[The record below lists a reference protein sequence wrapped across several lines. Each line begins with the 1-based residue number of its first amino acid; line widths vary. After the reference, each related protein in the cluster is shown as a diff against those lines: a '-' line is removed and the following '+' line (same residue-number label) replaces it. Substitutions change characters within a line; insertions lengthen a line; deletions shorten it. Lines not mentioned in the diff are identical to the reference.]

1 MSKLKAISLMGPTAS
16 GKTSLSIKLAQELNG
31 EIISVDSVL
40 IYKGMDIGAAKP
52 TIEERQGIKHH
63 LIDILDPKES
73 YSVADFR
80 KDVLNL
86 VSEIHARNKFPI
98 LVGGTMMYF
107 KSIVDGLSALPN
119 TTPEIREKV
128 NQIIAKEGLTKLRD
142 LLKEVDKDSYLRLN
156 ENDGQRLGRAYE
168 LYLMT
173 GKSMTTLIKEN
184 PPYECPLDIKQF
196 ALIPDRERKTLR
208 PLIAQRFEAMLE
220 AGMEAETRKLYERG
234 DLDESMPSIRSVGYR
249 QMWQYFKGELS
260 FEEMKERAIIATCQ
274 LAKRQMTW
282 LRGWK
287 TPMVTLVP
295 NEPTNLAKVLE
306 NCKDFMV

>member
-220 AGMEAETRKLYERG
+220 AGMEAETEN
-234 DLDESMPSIRSVGYR
+234 S
-249 QMWQYFKGELS
+249 
-260 FEEMKERAIIATCQ
+260 MKE
-274 LAKRQMTW
+274 
-282 LRGWK
+282 
-287 TPMVTLVP
+287 
-295 NEPTNLAKVLE
+295 
-306 NCKDFMV
+306 

>member
-156 ENDGQRLGRAYE
+156 ENDAQRLGRAYE